1 MLFVCYYLSCYVCFC
16 VFVLFFFSSRRR
28 HTRCALV
35 TGVQMCSSDL
45 IIIDF
50 SFSVRNPGGQCPL
63 VDQRNLSGKFFV
75 DCLLHIA
82 LDAGCEMLDDFDL
95 EAAIEQ
101 ASDCPHNAIVGGNPD
116 HGDGVDPMMF
126 RSEEHTSELKSL
138 MCI

>member
-1 MLFVCYYLSCYVCFC
+1 MVFMRCIFPFVVR
-16 VFVLFFFSSRRR
+16 VKP
-28 HTRCALV
+28 CAFENLAEFTDATLRITV
-35 TGVQMCSSDL
+35 IFTSV

-116 HGDGVDPMMF
+116 HGDGVDHMM
-126 RSEEHTSELKSL
+126 RSEEHTSELQSL
-138 MCI
+138 MRSAYA

>member
-1 MLFVCYYLSCYVCFC
+1 MVFMRCIFPFVVR
-16 VFVLFFFSSRRR
+16 VKP
-28 HTRCALV
+28 CAFENLAEFTDATLRITV
-35 TGVQMCSSDL
+35 IFTSV

-126 RSEEHTSELKSL
+126 RSEEHTSELQSL
-138 MCI
+138 MRT